1 MTIYRGAIAGTRSPS
16 LDLRPALLARH
27 VPYEERR
34 RDRVNTP
41 RHETDLIPT
50 AQLAGAILA
59 ARAVAILTLV
69 IVLCLSA
76 SRADA
81 HPKPGAHADVRIT
94 IDEDAVRFHV
104 AMNLLFVDQ
113 IVNAPRAVREEVTDA
128 EAAGLREAVAEY
140 FGASGPTIGTHL
152 VDRPNRVK
160 IDGIV
165 VTPLVKD
172 LRVVRPEPETRPGF
186 VQNPALLIPQI
197 YAELEY
203 RCTTA
208 PRSVSLAWGSYPRDF
223 VSPDR
228 VGQDTAPITDIE
240 AVLIAFGSLEIVTFK
255 KLEPEY
261 TWHVP
266 AEGARRTPLVVPSI
280 MHDAGARVPAISFSI
295 GVLWLAWAGWVL
307 LGSGRK
313 ATGALALKM
322 NARLRTIALGTL
334 ACAGLAAAASPI
346 ARISVPELSGPPG
359 PAAPATL
366 DEARAIFAPLH
377 ANIYRA
383 FDFTRESDIYDALA
397 RSVDGPLLDSI
408 YNDVYQSLILREEGG
423 ALCRVRQV
431 TPISTRLGASHAKPT
446 PPAFAV
452 VACWQVEGVVYH
464 WGHSHARTNEY
475 EAEYVIAPAA
485 DGWRIVAAHPISQ
498 RRIQTPE
505 QAASEAS
512 ADMRAAE
519 GARTADDVARD
530 PSGGTWRPDR

>member
-1 MTIYRGAIAGTRSPS
+1 VGVGSAVAVAVASVAFQARGDVKVCEGSKVSMTCRQNIRV
-16 LDLRPALLARH
+16 LLC
-27 VPYEERR
+27 RR
-34 RDRVNTP
+34 MGELIRAHAVRAFVLLVLLCIWTP
-41 RHETDLIPT
+41 RTH
-50 AQLAGAILA
+50 
-59 ARAVAILTLV
+59 
-69 IVLCLSA
+69 
-76 SRADA
+76 A

-113 IVNAPRAVREEVTDA
+113 IVNSSRAARDEVTDD
-128 EAAGLREAVAEY
+128 EAADLREAVAEY
-140 FGASGPTIGTHL
+140 FGAAGPAVGTHL

-160 IDGIV
+160 IDGID

-172 LRVVRPEPETRPGF
+172 LRVVRPEPESRPGF

-228 VGQDTAPITDIE
+228 IGQDTAPITDIE
-240 AVLIAFGSLEIVTFK
+240 AVLIAFGTMELLTFK
-255 KLEPEY
+255 KQEPEY

-266 AEGARRTPLVVPSI
+266 AAGARRAPLAVPA
-280 MHDAGARVPAISFSI
+280 MVRDAGMRIPALSI
-295 GVLWLAWAGWVL
+295 GVGVLWLTWA
-307 LGSGRK
+307 
-313 ATGALALKM
+313 
-322 NARLRTIALGTL
+322 ARLLIGKVRTQAGNSMPGVSARTFALGTL
-334 ACAGLAAAASPI
+334 ACAGLAAAVSPI
-346 ARISVPELSGPPG
+346 ARVGVPGLGGQSG
-359 PAAPATL
+359 PAAPASL
-366 DEARAIFAPLH
+366 DEAQAIFAPLH

-397 RSVDGPLLDSI
+397 RSVDGPLLDSV

-431 TPISTRLGASHAKPT
+431 TPLATSLGASHAKPES
-446 PPAFAV
+446 PAFAV
-452 VACWQVEGVVYH
+452 TARWQVEGVVYH
-464 WGHSHARTNEY
+464 WGHSHTRTNEY
-475 EAEYVIAPAA
+475 EAEYVIAPAM

-512 ADMRAAE
+512 ADARADE
-519 GARTADDVARD
+519 GARTNDAAVQQ